1 MASASEKDTTLSA
14 LMKISTASDIKN
26 DRVICASS
34 SINWEEIIGPAPM
47 SIALLG
53 QLMLISGGTDF
64 TLVTGKR
71 PDSSFVRLRYPDSMN
86 ACLVQV
92 SNEGWEAFN
101 TAHSNMEKIHLI
113 TNQIPGHARNAVQIL
128 LKGSPEELKLALPIP
143 LKRIQLAA
151 KQCTAHAEEVQ
162 KQFVDVMAT
171 IGELLEACT
180 AAKGDYE
187 DKLKQTKAAVAAA
200 KRAETQIKEQKTKAD
215 EELAHMTKA
224 LKDREEDYK
233 KALDDMPGALQ
244 LMGMKFFDRY
254 SGAVLMSIQAELNP
268 MMEIPQAIGT
278 GVKVLTP
285 VVGGVSDLLKSKT
298 EAVPTQHDNPLGER
312 ERETIEYIKS
322 IKLKITLIISLLPKY
337 LESFEDK
344 NRQEGTVRDVKEYLV
359 DNKADLDRFTK
370 TLKNKFDV
378 PTKPMMLSLLQD
390 LTTLMDSMID
400 FSKQMGQ
407 NPEMIT
413 EFRQKLDKVKH
424 TMECVEMTDM
434 RAGHPLAQA
443 PQAAKA
449 QQNSLELEDKIIDQ
463 ARFKAEKTSQ
473 MLKTAE
479 ARYDEVNQ
487 RAQRKNDEL
496 MKLVEE
502 LSQMDA
508 KEIDFNKIRE
518 TLTRGIKALGE
529 VRKQWGRLVTFFQRM
544 SNVIQCSLGPTLD
557 TFTETANVGRELQLN
572 YSFSKLMQDTLYS
585 QAVQASE
592 ISYVVHEVS
601 GTYVDISRDHLMD
614 KISSLGELIALNPE
628 TESHLIK
635 LKHIEL
641 MKGARKAQQAIQEK
655 VEERQLD
662 MHERVQAR
670 LSQIERGM
678 QAALPPP
685 NPERELQ
692 MQRMRAIAQ
701 DQREK
706 VVAAAQAE
714 AEEEE
719 MSQFAI

>member
-1 MASASEKDTTLSA
+1 MASASKKDPTLSA

-34 SINWEEIIGPAPM
+34 SVNWEEIIGPAPM

-143 LKRIQLAA
+143 LKKIQLAA

-200 KRAETQIKEQKTKAD
+200 TRAETQIKEQKTKAD
-215 EELAHMTKA
+215 EELAHMTKT
-224 LKDREEDYK
+224 LKEREEDYK

-298 EAVPTQHDNPLGER
+298 EAAPSQHDNPLGER
-312 ERETIEYIKS
+312 EQETIEYIKS

-378 PTKPMMLSLLQD
+378 PTKTMMLSLLQD

-463 ARFKAEKTSQ
+463 ARFKAEKNI
-473 MLKTAE
+473 A
-479 ARYDEVNQ
+479 D
-487 RAQRKNDEL
+487 
-496 MKLVEE
+496 VEDCRSP
-502 LSQMDA
+502 L
-508 KEIDFNKIRE
+508 
-518 TLTRGIKALGE
+518 
-529 VRKQWGRLVTFFQRM
+529 
-544 SNVIQCSLGPTLD
+544 
-557 TFTETANVGRELQLN
+557 
-572 YSFSKLMQDTLYS
+572 
-585 QAVQASE
+585 
-592 ISYVVHEVS
+592 
-601 GTYVDISRDHLMD
+601 
-614 KISSLGELIALNPE
+614 
-628 TESHLIK
+628 
-635 LKHIEL
+635 
-641 MKGARKAQQAIQEK
+641 
-655 VEERQLD
+655 
-662 MHERVQAR
+662 
-670 LSQIERGM
+670 
-678 QAALPPP
+678 
-685 NPERELQ
+685 
-692 MQRMRAIAQ
+692 
-701 DQREK
+701 
-706 VVAAAQAE
+706 
-714 AEEEE
+714 
-719 MSQFAI
+719 

>member
-1 MASASEKDTTLSA
+1 MASASAKDPTLSA

-151 KQCTAHAEEVQ
+151 KQCTTHAEEVQ

-187 DKLKQTKAAVAAA
+187 DKMKQTEAAVTAA

-215 EELAHMTKA
+215 EELAHMTKT

-244 LMGMKFFDRY
+244 VMGMKFFDRY
-254 SGAVLMSIQAELNP
+254 SGAVLMAIQAEMNL
-268 MMEIPQAIGT
+268 MIGIPQAIGT
-278 GVKVLTP
+278 GVKLLTP
-285 VVGGVSDLLKSKT
+285 VVSGVLDKLKSKT
-298 EAVPTQHDNPLGER
+298 EADPSEHEKPLSDS
-312 ERETIEYIKS
+312 ERETIECIK
-322 IKLKITLIISLLPKY
+322 KQTPEITLIISFLQQY

-344 NRQEGTVRDVKEYLV
+344 NKQEGTKKYLV
-359 DNKADLDRFTK
+359 VKKADLERFTT
-370 TLKNKFDV
+370 TLKDKCDV
-378 PTKPMMLSLLQD
+378 PPKAMMLSLLQD

-413 EFRQKLDKVKH
+413 EFRQKLDKVEH
-424 TMECVEMTDM
+424 TMECVEITDM

-449 QQNSLELEDKIIDQ
+449 QQNSLEIEDRIIDQ
-463 ARFKAEKTSQ
+463 VRFKAEKTSQ

-479 ARYDEVNQ
+479 ARYDEINQ
-487 RAQRKNDEL
+487 RVQRKNDEL

-529 VRKQWGRLVTFFQRM
+529 VRKQWGGLVTFFERM

-592 ISYVVHEVS
+592 VSYVVHEVS

-614 KISSLGELIALNPE
+614 KISGLGELIALNPE
-628 TESHLIK
+628 TESDLIK
-635 LKHIEL
+635 EKHSEL
-641 MKGARKAQQAIQEK
+641 MEGARKAQHAIQEK
-655 VEERQLD
+655 VKEKQLD